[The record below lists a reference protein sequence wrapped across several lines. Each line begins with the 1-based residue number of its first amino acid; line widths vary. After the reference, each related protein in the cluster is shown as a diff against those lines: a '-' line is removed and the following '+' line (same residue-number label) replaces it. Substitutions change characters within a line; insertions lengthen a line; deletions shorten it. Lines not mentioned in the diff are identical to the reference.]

1 MSAVVWVM
9 SGIAVWHF
17 TIVLPDRFY
26 GGIVGAF
33 LAALAGGL
41 IVGYAASGFTVPSA
55 NPPGMS
61 HLLYSLPGACAGLAA
76 SYGAGVLG
84 ERDHR

>member
-9 SGIAVWHF
+9 SAIAVWHL

-33 LAALAGGL
+33 LGALAGGL
-41 IVGYAASGFTVPSA
+41 IVGYVASGLTVPSD
-55 NPPGMS
+55 NPPGIA
-61 HLLYSLPGACAGLAA
+61 HLLYALPGACAGLAA
-76 SYGAGVLG
+76 SYGAGVLR
-84 ERDHR
+84 ERERL

>member
-26 GGIVGAF
+26 GGIIGAF
-33 LAALAGGL
+33 A
-41 IVGYAASGFTVPSA
+41 
-55 NPPGMS
+55 
-61 HLLYSLPGACAGLAA
+61 GACAGLAA
-76 SYGAGVLG
+76 SYAAGVRS
-84 ERDHR
+84 ERERL